1 MKLNNP
7 KIDVKKE
14 LTELK
19 DLYPGAAFD
28 DKRMV
33 HPDFMFF
40 VVDQYLTHANDILK
54 IIKDEKN
61 EKIN

>member
-7 KIDVKKE
+7 EIDVKKE
-14 LTELK
+14 LTKLK
-19 DLYPGAAFD
+19 LKYVGVIFVNG
-28 DKRMV
+28 MV

-54 IIKDEKN
+54 IIKDKKN
-61 EKIN
+61 EQ